1 LVFFFVFIRP
11 DFVKKLNIALHCIT
25 STERDNKHSPD
36 IRVMPLVSYDSS
48 PSSSSGQ
55 EESPLP
61 ETTLNTL
68 KRERARKDRDATL
81 PALPATFHDLYASAA
96 RVSTHDDPTL
106 HGGRKRALPHVEG
119 QWPSHV
125 FLECELFSIAREG
138 LFVAHLAANV

>member
-1 LVFFFVFIRP
+1 
-11 DFVKKLNIALHCIT
+11 
-25 STERDNKHSPD
+25 
-36 IRVMPLVSYDSS
+36 MPLVSYE
-48 PSSSSGQ
+48 SSSSS
-55 EESPLP
+55 EDSPLP

-68 KRERARKDRDATL
+68 KRKRARKDRDATL

-125 FLECELFSIAREG
+125 FLECELLRGAR
-138 LFVAHLAANV
+138 V